1 MNRKHLLISSLLL
14 VVLTFFLAACSEK
27 QGGAKSA
34 TQVVARVN
42 GEELSIHQLNFQMGR
57 LGPVSEDQA
66 KVASRQV
73 LERLVDQQLLLQK
86 SVDAKLDRDP
96 MVLQAIESTKREILA
111 QAYIERQMAGASKP
125 SGQEMKDF
133 YAKHPELFENRRIYR
148 LQELAVMAGNDKL
161 AEIEAGMKTVSNING
176 IANWLK
182 QKDYKFSIN
191 VNMRAAEQLPLEL
204 LAKLYRMKDGEIIVI
219 PNQNSINIV
228 VMAGSQE
235 QPLTMEKATPLIE
248 QYFLS
253 QRKSEIAKQQVA
265 TLRKEAKIE
274 FLGDFADMNLASG
287 KQPVKVQ
294 PAEPKPQAKQEKPD
308 SAHIEKGVSGL

>member
-1 MNRKHLLISSLLL
+1 MNRKHPLISSLLL
-14 VVLTFFLAACSEK
+14 VVLTFTLGACSEK
-27 QGGAKSA
+27 EGGAKSG

-42 GEELSIHQLNFQMGR
+42 GEELSIHQLNFQMSQ
-57 LGPVSEDQA
+57 LAQVSEDQA
-66 KVASRQV
+66 KAASRQV
-73 LERLVDQQLLLQK
+73 LERLVDRQLLLQR
-86 SVDAKLDRDP
+86 SVEAKLDRDP
-96 MVLQAIESTKREILA
+96 GVLQALDNSKREILA
-111 QAYIERQMAGASKP
+111 QAYMEQQMAKAGKP
-125 SGQEMKDF
+125 SVQEMNDF
-133 YAKHPELFENRRIYR
+133 YTKHPELFEKRRIYR
-148 LQELAVMAGNDKL
+148 LQELAVMEGNDKL
-161 AEIEAGMKTVSNING
+161 AEIEAGMKAVSNING

-235 QPLTMEKATPLIE
+235 QPLTLEKATPLIE

-253 QRKSEIAKQQVA
+253 QRKSEIAKQQMA
-265 TLRKEAKIE
+265 ALRKEAKIE
-274 FLGDFADMNLASG
+274 FLGDFADMNPASG
-287 KQPVKVQ
+287 KEPVKMLPV
-294 PAEPKPQAKQEKPD
+294 ESKPQAMQENPD